1 MSLPIRVLLV
11 AKSTGGVAEYI
22 RWLMQGF
29 DHEKF
34 SFTVACLSENGREFA
49 AELHQTTGVKT
60 FYYEIDRYNVDPISD
75 THVGLQLMK
84 LIRSHNFDL
93 VHTHASKPG
102 FLTRMAAIGTGVP
115 VLYSPHCFAFHAGAG
130 PMMNLVTSSL
140 EKFAAYFT
148 TRIIAVS
155 HGERELARQYRV
167 GRDDQF
173 TVIPTGIDPA
183 PYRQPVDRSHLKT
196 SLGIPMSSPVI
207 GSVGRLS
214 EQKSPLDFVR
224 LAEAVHRSRHDAHF
238 VWVGDGPLES
248 EVRKLSASLNLD
260 SVIHWLGQRNDVPQ
274 LLHIFDCFVLTS
286 RWEGFPLVIL
296 EAMAAGVPVIATD
309 ILGTREAIQHE
320 INGWLAPVG
329 DPESMAR
336 FVLDLLADPV
346 KADKFRSASRARI
359 DTEFTR
365 ERMLSMI
372 QDLYLEMISRGSSSN
387 G

>member
-22 RWLMQGF
+22 RWIMKGF

-34 SFTVACLSENGREFA
+34 SFTVACLSENSREFA
-49 AELHQTTGVKT
+49 AELYQTSGAQT
-60 FYYEIDRYNVDPISD
+60 FYYEIDRYNVDPVSD
-75 THVGLQLMK
+75 TRVGLQLMK
-84 LIRSHNFDL
+84 LIRSHKFDL
-93 VHTHASKPG
+93 VHAHASKPG
-102 FLTRMAAIGTGVP
+102 FITRMAAIGTGVP

-130 PMMNLVTSSL
+130 PLMNLATSSL

-148 TRIIAVS
+148 TCIIAVS
-155 HGERELARQYRV
+155 RGEQELARQYRV

-183 PYRQPVDRSHLKT
+183 PYRQPVDELQLKT

-214 EQKSPLDFVR
+214 DQKSPVDFVR
-224 LAEAVHRSRHDAHF
+224 LADAVYRSRRDAHF
-238 VWVGDGPLES
+238 IWVGDGPLES
-248 EVRKLSASLNLD
+248 EVRKLSASLHLD

-286 RWEGFPLVIL
+286 RWEGFPLVVL
-296 EAMAAGVPVIATD
+296 EAMAADVPVIATD
-309 ILGTREAIQHE
+309 ILGTREAIEQG

-329 DPESMAR
+329 DPESMACL
-336 FVLDLLADPV
+336 VLDLLADPV
-346 KADKFRSASRARI
+346 KSDLFRSASRARI

-372 QDLYLEMISRGSSSN
+372 QSLYLEMISKGSTSN
-387 G
+387 E